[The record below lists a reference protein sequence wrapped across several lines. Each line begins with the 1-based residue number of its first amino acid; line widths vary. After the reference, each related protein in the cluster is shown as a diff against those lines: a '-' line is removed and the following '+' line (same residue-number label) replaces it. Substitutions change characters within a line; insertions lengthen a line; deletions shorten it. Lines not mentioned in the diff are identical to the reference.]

1 MDPLLVTVR
10 SPARQPFTLLID
22 RHLELGREAD
32 GIVVVDSRVSRR
44 HVALEPGP
52 DQTVLVSDLGSS
64 NGTTLD
70 GEPVT
75 APTRASPG
83 STVQIGNTSI
93 EVGAVARGI
102 ENRSTYTVMAQA
114 EPGGHPMTSI
124 EVVADAVADDL
135 QAHVLAVDD
144 EPGTVTV
151 VFSDIQASTELAVEL
166 GDSVWFGV
174 LQRHGHLVEAHVGAH
189 RGRIVKHQGDGH
201 MLSFPSARS
210 ALLAA
215 IGIQRDLTK
224 VEWCPPG
231 QELRVRI
238 GMHTGEVVVD
248 DRGDLFGK
256 HVVVAARVGA
266 LAEGEEILVSSLV
279 RQLAEPRGDIS
290 FDAPRAVELRGMR
303 DTETVWS
310 VDWRNYQPIP

>member
-1 MDPLLVTVR
+1 VDPLLVTVR

-22 RHLELGREAD
+22 RRLELGREAD
-32 GIVVVDSRVSRR
+32 GIVVIDSRVSRR

-64 NGTTLD
+64 NGTMLD
-70 GEPVT
+70 GAPVQD
-75 APTRASPG
+75 PTLAGTG
-83 STVQIGNTSI
+83 STVQIGNTTIEIGAAAPSSI
-93 EVGAVARGI
+93 ES
-102 ENRSTYTVMAQA
+102 RSTYTVMAEA
-114 EPGGHPMTSI
+114 GSHPMTSI
-124 EVVADAVADDL
+124 EVVADAVVDDL

-166 GDSVWFGV
+166 GDSVWFDV
-174 LQRHGHLVEAHVGAH
+174 LQRHGRLVEAHVGAH

-201 MLSFPSARS
+201 MLSFRSARS
-210 ALLAA
+210 ALLAS

-224 VEWCPPG
+224 AEWCPPG

-248 DRGDLFGK
+248 DHGDLFGK

-290 FDAPRAVELRGMR
+290 FDAPRTVELRGIE
-303 DTETVWS
+303 DAEIVWS
-310 VDWRNYQPIP
+310 VDWRNFRPVP